1 MVSASAQVTL
11 NFLPLGS
18 SQYKPWG
25 HEVSTGSGSD
35 WVPICAMVESSR
47 TVTRSLPL
55 SVLTSSPTR
64 QRRLCGLLVIAKQ
77 ANSLRYMLRLP
88 PMVSAEQTRAQILD
102 GRVMADQIKQEVTA
116 DVARLLTGHRVKPRL
131 AAVLVG
137 DDDASAVYVRNKV
150 RACAEVGIES
160 AQLAL
165 PASTNTTDLLTV
177 VARLNQHEDVD
188 GILVQLPL
196 PKQIDDASI
205 LEAVDPAKDVDAFH
219 PTNVGLLAMGRPRF
233 VPCTPAGIIELLDR
247 NRIEIAGTNACV
259 VGRSQIVG
267 RPVASLLLQRHATVT
282 ICHSQTRDLP
292 SVTRQ
297 ADILVA
303 AIGRPAFIRG
313 EFIKPGATA
322 IDVGVNKITDAAEAR
337 ALFGAEAGKR
347 IEAITKRGY
356 TLVGDVHPAE
366 ADLVAGQ
373 RTPVPG
379 GVGLLTVAM
388 LMRNTLQAAKWRRNV

>member
-1 MVSASAQVTL
+1 MLGLGEMVPQ
-11 NFLPLGS
+11 
-18 SQYKPWG
+18 
-25 HEVSTGSGSD
+25 
-35 WVPICAMVESSR
+35 
-47 TVTRSLPL
+47 
-55 SVLTSSPTR
+55 
-64 QRRLCGLLVIAKQ
+64 
-77 ANSLRYMLRLP
+77 
-88 PMVSAEQTRAQILD
+88 EQQRAQILD
-102 GRVMADQIKQEVTA
+102 GRATA
-116 DVARLLTGHRVKPRL
+116 DAIKREVAEEVNQLRQQHGVIPRL

-137 DDDASAVYVRNKV
+137 DDAASAVYVRNKV
-150 RACAEVGIES
+150 GACAEVGIES
-160 AQLAL
+160 EQIELSGATSTDELLAIIR
-165 PASTNTTDLLTV
+165 
-177 VARLNQHEDVD
+177 RLNGNDDVD

-196 PKQIDDASI
+196 TKEIDDSLI
-205 LEAVDPAKDVDAFH
+205 IEAIDPAKDVDAFH

-247 NRIEIAGTNACV
+247 NQIEIAGANACV

-313 EFIKPGATA
+313 DYIKPGATV
-322 IDVGVNKITDAAEAR
+322 IDVGVNHVTDVNDAR
-337 ALFGAEAGKR
+337 EFFGADAERR

-356 TLVGDVHPAE
+356 TLVGDVHPE
-366 ADLVAGQ
+366 DADLVAGK

-388 LMRNTLQAAKWRRNV
+388 LMRNTLQAAKWRRGR